1 MRKAPVMRKISPE
14 RTKKI
19 AFIAVMVALTIVFSF
34 VPISFGPVTLA
45 LMILPLLIT
54 ALCQDFLTTLAVGCF
69 LGLINYLAWFTTKA
83 ASPIA
88 AVFQNPLVC
97 ILPRIMI
104 GVTSWGFYNGTKA
117 IIKKLSRPISPAAT
131 VTLDAA
137 SGAIATAIG
146 VVTNTGLVSL
156 FTLLFFSGKT
166 LSSGTAIDVEFILAW
181 FGLNFI
187 IEIVAFS
194 LIVPPI
200 SAALKKARLTGSAET
215 SFSRPKN
222 NAEKSDDVSDSN
234 PDSSRD
240 GGID

>member
-1 MRKAPVMRKISPE
+1 MKKISPE

-19 AFIAVMVALTIVFSF
+19 AFISVMVALTIVFSF

-54 ALCQDFLTTLAVGCF
+54 ALCQDFLTTLSVGCF

-104 GVTSWGFYNGTKA
+104 GVVSWCFYNGTKA
-117 IIKKLSRPISPAAT
+117 IIRKIDRPLSSKAAL
-131 VTLDAA
+131 TLDTA
-137 SGAIATAIG
+137 SGAIATALG
-146 VVTNTGLVSL
+146 VLTNTGLVSA
-156 FTLLFFSGKT
+156 FTLLFFSGTT

-200 SAALKKARLTGSAET
+200 AITLKKARLAGASTCRAKREEKTSIDDET
-215 SFSRPKN
+215 I
-222 NAEKSDDVSDSN
+222 EKVD
-234 PDSSRD
+234 PDSED

>member
-1 MRKAPVMRKISPE
+1 MKRISPE

-54 ALCQDFLTTLAVGCF
+54 ALCQDFLTTLAVGGF

-83 ASPIA
+83 ASPVA

-104 GVTSWGFYNGTKA
+104 GVVSWGFYNGV
-117 IIKKLSRPISPAAT
+117 KLILNKSRRPLSPAAT
-131 VTLDAA
+131 ITLDTA
-137 SGAIATAIG
+137 SGVIATALG
-146 VVTNTGLVSL
+146 VLTNTGLVSA

-181 FGLNFI
+181 FGLNFV

-200 SAALKKARLTGSAET
+200 SAALKKARLTGGRDT
-215 SFSRPKN
+215 SYIHKSVEKN
-222 NAEKSDDVSDSN
+222 ASPSEEKIAPSEQ
-234 PDSSRD
+234 D